1 MPQNVSS
8 LVVYYNVD
16 LFTVAGLPLPAA
28 SWTWDDFLNA
38 ARALTRDADGDG
50 TVDTY
55 GLVMEQS
62 LYRFTPFVW
71 ANGGELVDDPVNPAT
86 LTLDSPEAIEA
97 LTWLAALGEHGE
109 GVVPP
114 EIEAQSEDEEAR
126 FMRGGAGM
134 FLQSRRAVPTL
145 REIQGFTW
153 DVAPLPAKVQAA
165 SVLHSDAFCIAAS
178 AADKDAA
185 WRFIEFAVGDAG
197 QTLLAET
204 GRIVPSRISVST
216 SDAFLQPMGEV
227 GPLLPASNQVYLD
240 NLEVMERLP
249 NISTWLEVEDAF
261 NARFERIFYDEIDI
275 PATMAEVIAET
286 KPIFA
291 RAAEE
296 RAGS

>member
-1 MPQNVSS
+1 
-8 LVVYYNVD
+8 
-16 LFTVAGLPLPAA
+16 
-28 SWTWDDFLNA
+28 
-38 ARALTRDADGDG
+38 
-50 TVDTY
+50 
-55 GLVMEQS
+55 
-62 LYRFTPFVW
+62 
-71 ANGGELVDDPVNPAT
+71 
-86 LTLDSPEAIEA
+86 
-97 LTWLAALGEHGE
+97 
-109 GVVPP
+109 
-114 EIEAQSEDEEAR
+114 
-126 FMRGGAGM
+126 
-134 FLQSRRAVPTL
+134 
-145 REIQGFTW
+145 
-153 DVAPLPAKVQAA
+153 VQAA